1 MTVNKMMKTAVDS
14 LFLRLGQLAE
24 YNGKNIPIL
33 IFAPDVEG
41 EVGFINTISPSTLL
55 RVRISDVPDLAVGD
69 TFECG
74 GITYRVMSEPK
85 REKHHLVWRMAVSC
99 D

>member
-1 MTVNKMMKTAVDS
+1 MMKTAVDS

-24 YNGKNIPIL
+24 HNGKNIPIL

-74 GITYRVMSEPK
+74 GATYRIMSDPR
-85 REKHHLVWRMAVSC
+85 REQHRLVWRAEVSC